1 MEEKTPAKIVG
12 EKIAALRKERGLTQ
26 KQLAEKI
33 YTSDK
38 NLSKWETGKAL
49 PSLEF
54 LLSLCAELNVP
65 IDAFTDEN
73 FTSSDI
79 LNAQRQKR
87 IKSRLAA
94 WVSAIAALAGVPLF
108 ILAAARAYLPSPLPV
123 HFNSSLQPD
132 RMGDVRELSVGA
144 MILFF
149 CNGSRPNIVYYLLY
163 QTANGAGFPHGRAHK
178 RLWRSVFVCVAH
190 LCGGDSFKRDKLR
203 AGGAK
208 RRACSARYSALPRRH
223 GGGTVS
229 YLLAVRLRVMFVPRN
244 DFFGFRIPSAYESDF
259 NWRVYNLAGA
269 AVLTLLALTLSL
281 VMIYMPRPLKEAE
294 ALAGSLAPLLPA
306 LVLSYALGKAITARH
321 DIIAV

>member
-79 LNAQRQKR
+79 LNAQRQKQ

-144 MILFF
+144 MIFF

-163 QTANGAGFPHGRAHK
+163 QTPHGTGFPHERAHK

-190 LCGGDSFKRDKLR
+190 LYCRDSFKRDKLC

-208 RRACSARYSALPRRH
+208 RGACSTRYSALPRRH
-223 GGGTVS
+223 GGGAVS
-229 YLLAVRLRVMFVPRN
+229 YLLAVRLRGHVCAAQR
-244 DFFGFRIPSAYESDF
+244 FFRLPH
-259 NWRVYNLAGA
+259 
-269 AVLTLLALTLSL
+269 SL
-281 VMIYMPRPLKEAE
+281 RL
-294 ALAGSLAPLLPA
+294 
-306 LVLSYALGKAITARH
+306 
-321 DIIAV
+321 

>member
-73 FTSSDI
+73 FTASDI
-79 LNAQRQKR
+79 LNAQRQKQ

-144 MILFF
+144 MILF
-149 CNGSRPNIVYYLLY
+149 L
-163 QTANGAGFPHGRAHK
+163 
-178 RLWRSVFVCVAH
+178 
-190 LCGGDSFKRDKLR
+190 
-203 AGGAK
+203 
-208 RRACSARYSALPRRH
+208 
-223 GGGTVS
+223 
-229 YLLAVRLRVMFVPRN
+229 
-244 DFFGFRIPSAYESDF
+244 
-259 NWRVYNLAGA
+259 
-269 AVLTLLALTLSL
+269 
-281 VMIYMPRPLKEAE
+281 
-294 ALAGSLAPLLPA
+294 
-306 LVLSYALGKAITARH
+306 
-321 DIIAV
+321 

>member
-79 LNAQRQKR
+79 LNAQRQKQ

-149 CNGSRPNIVYYLLY
+149 VTAAALISYIIYYIKRP
-163 QTANGAGFPHGRAHK
+163 TAQAFRTDAHINAFGGVFLFVSLSSVAATLSSVISCARAAQNAGLVPPDTQPFPVVMAAA
-178 RLWRSVFVCVAH
+178 LCLIYW
-190 LCGGDSFKRDKLR
+190 LCGC
-203 AGGAK
+203 A
-208 RRACSARYSALPRRH
+208 
-223 GGGTVS
+223 
-229 YLLAVRLRVMFVPRN
+229 VMFVPRN

-321 DIIAV
+321 DKIAV